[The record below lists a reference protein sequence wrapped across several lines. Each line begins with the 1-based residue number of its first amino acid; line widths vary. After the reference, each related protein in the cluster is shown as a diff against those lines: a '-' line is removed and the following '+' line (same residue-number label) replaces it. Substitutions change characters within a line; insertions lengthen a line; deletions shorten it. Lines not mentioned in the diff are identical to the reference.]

1 MVNVRSAALTHPGR
15 KRPNNEDFITFF
27 EPSDEEVLRHSGRI
41 YILADGVGG
50 ASKGERA
57 SQYAAQK
64 ILHDYYQYTDM
75 PVPDRLRTIL
85 RQAGN
90 DIYEYAESQSQY
102 MQMATTVVVAVVRGE
117 TVQVAHVG
125 DSRAY
130 LAHNGQVTQLTS
142 DHNTVG
148 ELLRSGTLT
157 EEEAFHF
164 DGRNPLSRSLGGQRD
179 VRVDVT
185 EPIPFK
191 PGDKLLLSSDGLT
204 RYTTRQNISDL
215 LNQGD
220 PDDVIYRMVDY
231 ANQSGG
237 ADNVSVVI
245 IEALSKA
252 EAGAVVAKGQKPTPV
267 DWESIPTLPQNF
279 VFAKQTS
286 RKSVLPKVFVGLGA
300 AILLALVVFFG
311 GRALGL
317 FPKVNETETPVVVV
331 EPTVTEST
339 IVAGNPEVNEP
350 QPTIEPLPTL
360 TDTVSATPPPETTES
375 PATGNND
382 GVPEQGNPEATPT
395 LSEEQPTLTP
405 TEPST
410 ETVSPDQIGYC
421 RITVDFTDF
430 DSVDDCLD
438 INIFQL
444 DDETVT
450 NRCVSNF
457 NLIDDGRSDT
467 LDVTCLIRCK
477 FPDLVNQDF
486 DFQEYAQSIN
496 SVDYIYNEETWY
508 QVYDGWLMRFPNIS
522 RGNCESIG
530 GEFEVE

>member
-185 EPIPFK
+185 EPIPFQ

-245 IEALSKA
+245 VEALSKA

-279 VFAKQTS
+279 VYAKQTN

-317 FPKVNETETPVVVV
+317 FPKASETETPVAII
-331 EPTVTEST
+331 EPTVTEPV
-339 IVAGNPEVNEP
+339 IVAGNPEVTQP
-350 QPTIEPLPTL
+350 QPTIERLP
-360 TDTVSATPPPETTES
+360 
-375 PATGNND
+375 
-382 GVPEQGNPEATPT
+382 
-395 LSEEQPTLTP
+395 TP
-405 TEPST
+405 TET
-410 ETVSPDQIGYC
+410 VAVSPTPETIDAPEEGINDGIPEPGSPEITSTFSNTELPEQIGWCSYMVDSDMFTNLDSCYASITRENC
-421 RITVDFTDF
+421 RENIPNFGSKESET
-430 DSVDDCLD
+430 LD
-438 INIFQL
+438 ILCLL
-444 DDETVT
+444 D
-450 NRCVSNF
+450 
-457 NLIDDGRSDT
+457 
-467 LDVTCLIRCK
+467 CK
-477 FPDLVNQDF
+477 FPDLSES
-486 DFQEYAQSIN
+486 FQTLKDYEDYAKKIESEL
-496 SVDYIYNEETWY
+496 YIYDPGTW
-508 QVYDGWLMRFPNIS
+508 QQIESGWVLRLPNLTKDS
-522 RGNCESIG
+522 CDKAS
-530 GEFEVE
+530 GEFEPEQ